1 MNISRLFAKSSFV
14 ILAAAIVIATL
25 FSGNAAPARAAAK
38 PVTVNVAIN
47 GGLNIF
53 SLLKQKGL
61 LEAAFKKYN
70 ATVSWSEFPSGP
82 PLLESLA
89 SKRVDISLLGDGAA
103 LQGLSAG
110 LPFRSIAVAS
120 EGKKLNSI
128 LVQPDSK
135 IKSIKDL
142 KGKSVAVTKGTTP
155 HVFLIKALAKNGL
168 TEKDLKI
175 VNLQLPDALPAFAAG
190 KVDAWVTID
199 PYTTQ
204 LTIQKKGRVLAGA
217 DQDIQA
223 PITLIARTA
232 FAKDHPELVTAFLNA
247 YKEALAWQ
255 KSHVDD
261 AAQIYA
267 ELKKIPVPI
276 VKQVILNQ
284 DSTLSPVT
292 KEAIKTQQASADAL
306 FKEKFLKKKVKYAD
320 SVDNSFVNKVLK
332 LK

>member
-1 MNISRLFAKSSFV
+1 MNISRIFAKSNLI
-14 ILAAAIVIATL
+14 ILTAAIVFATL
-25 FSGNAAPARAAAK
+25 FSGSTAPAQAAAK

-70 ATVSWSEFPSGP
+70 ATVSWSEFTSGP

-110 LPFRSIAVAS
+110 LPFRSIGLVS

-155 HVFLIKALAKNGL
+155 HVFLIKALAKSGL

-175 VNLQLPDALPAFAAG
+175 VNLQLSDALPAFVAG

-204 LTIQKKGRVLAGA
+204 LTIQEKGKVLAGA

-223 PITLIARTA
+223 PVTLIARTA
-232 FAKDHPELVTAFLNA
+232 FAKDHPELVTAFLSA

-267 ELKKIPVPI
+267 ELKQIPAPI

-292 KEAIKTQQASADAL
+292 KEVIATQQASADVL
-306 FKEKFLKKKVKYAD
+306 FKGKFLKKKVKYAD
-320 SVDNSFVNKVLK
+320 SVDNTFVNKVLK
-332 LK
+332 SK